1 MTDGV
6 ETREPVDRAVI
17 IGIVYHASKEFP
29 VLTLPHSDAL
39 KVKDLLM
46 GKMLCYTSAAALY

>member
-1 MTDGV
+1 MADGV

-17 IGIVYHASKEFP
+17 IGIDYHASKEFP
-29 VLTLPHSDAL
+29 GLTLPHSDAL

-46 GKMLCYTSAAALY
+46 GEMLCYTSAAALY